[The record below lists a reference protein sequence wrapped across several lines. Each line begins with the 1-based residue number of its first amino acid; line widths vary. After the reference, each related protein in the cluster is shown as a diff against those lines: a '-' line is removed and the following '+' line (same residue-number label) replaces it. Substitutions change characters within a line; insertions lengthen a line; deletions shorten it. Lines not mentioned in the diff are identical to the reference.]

1 MIAFWILA
9 ALVSAAAATLIIQ
22 RAARGA
28 RAGVGEDPSLAVY
41 RRQLSEIDDLAERG
55 LLPDTERRSAHAEAA
70 RRLLAAAENAP
81 PTLSPPA
88 RGGRLPIVVVA
99 ALAPLVAL
107 CVYLVVG
114 SPQTPDQPYAR
125 RVGEWRKADP
135 STLDPNQLV
144 AVLQTLVTEKPK
156 DPRGYYFLA
165 RAQLAVGDS
174 FSASR
179 SMQKAV
185 ALAPGQAELWASL
198 GEVRL
203 DPTTGVPDAD
213 ATAAFRH
220 ALQLDPKAA
229 APRYFLARGKIA
241 AGDVDG
247 GLADWRVL
255 EAGLKPDDPK
265 RQGLEQEIAEVGRTR
280 ALPQPQTPQ
289 PAAPAAQGQQAFIQS
304 MVSGLAARLQA
315 NPDDPAGWARLI
327 RAYAVLGDAPKH
339 DAALARAKALFKD
352 RPNDLRLVEQASV
365 APQ

>member
-22 RAARGA
+22 RAARGG
-28 RAGVGEDPSLAVY
+28 RAGVGEDPALAVY

-55 LLPDTERRSAHAEAA
+55 LLPADERRSAHAEAA

-88 RGGRLPIVVVA
+88 RAGRLPIIVVA
-99 ALAPLVAL
+99 ALAPLAAL

-114 SPQTPDQPYAR
+114 SPQTPDQPYAKR
-125 RVGEWRKADP
+125 LDEWRKADP
-135 STLDPNQLV
+135 STLDANRLV
-144 AVLQTLVTEKPK
+144 AVLQTLVKEKPK

-165 RAQLAVGDS
+165 RAQMAMGDS
-174 FSASR
+174 FSANR
-179 SMQKAV
+179 SMQQAV
-185 ALAPGQAELWASL
+185 LLAPDQAELWASL
-198 GEVRL
+198 GEVRM

-220 ALQLDPKAA
+220 ALTLDPKAA

-247 GLADWRVL
+247 GLADWRAL
-255 EAGLKPDDPK
+255 GPDLKPDDPR
-265 RQGLEQEIAEVGRTR
+265 RQGLEQEIAEVTRTR
-280 ALPQPQTPQ
+280 ALSQPQSP
-289 PAAPAAQGQQAFIQS
+289 PATQAPEGQQAFIQT
-304 MVSGLAARLQA
+304 MVSGLAARLQTK
-315 NPDDPAGWARLI
+315 PDDPAGWARLI
-327 RAYAVLGDAPKH
+327 RAYAVLRDAPKH

-352 RPNDLRLVEQASV
+352 RPNDLRLVERASE